1 MLKQKLIMLSI
12 LLFPSCAYALDMKG
26 IAPVNPLDGKSN
38 SYQAQIA
45 IPSFELKR
53 ATLTKNSV
61 KNQYAIAMDKFTK
74 SNVRSSYEDFR
85 ILIDNVTPND
95 YVYMK
100 LSQDMAS
107 IGFFNLAELAM
118 SRIGDDSLSSMLE
131 DDIKKLYFPSG
142 SLNKNDQI
150 YLAEL
155 YSNMRYNNQAKE
167 ATAEL
172 SKQSSLLLESDYANY
187 VASYGAMQSGDYE
200 TAKKFINQA
209 INKNSQNI
217 NYKRLKAEIIAQSDN
232 PKTAQDYFGDFDVS
246 NFKTTVFEKEMYASK
261 QYILYK
267 SVKNDYLKKYHLAY
281 YYYDNGEL
289 NKAIGVLQTSISGKK
304 NINKDV
310 YALSARVYFDMKEY
324 EKAQNYALK
333 ALDIDKKNPAA
344 LIVLGDLANRN
355 KNYTDA
361 INYYKKVQGKC
372 SNFVPE
378 LRLAQ
383 TYLTLNDIQK
393 AKEIYSKILKISSKS
408 FMAYYQMA
416 MLEPDRQLE
425 YLKKAISINPNFN
438 DAWLSLVSYA
448 LKKDDTE
455 NAISYLRA
463 SKYIDDNDYRY
474 YYYLGL
480 VLKNKGLFAQAKE
493 NFEYSMKLNPDNEL
507 VKKELNI

>member
-1 MLKQKLIMLSI
+1 MKHKLI
-12 LLFPSCAYALDMKG
+12 LLLIALLPSCAYALDMKG
-26 IAPVNPLDGKSN
+26 IAPVNPLENKSS
-38 SYQAQIA
+38 SYQTQIV

-53 ATLTKNSV
+53 ATLTKNAI
-61 KNQYAIAMDKFTK
+61 KNQYAIAIDKFTK

-85 ILIDNVTPND
+85 VLIDSVTPND

-118 SRIGDDSLSSMLE
+118 ARINDDNLASMLE

-155 YSNMRYNNQAKE
+155 YSIMRYNNQAKE
-167 ATAEL
+167 ATNEL
-172 SKQSSLLLESDYANY
+172 LKQSSLLFESDYANY
-187 VASYGAMQSGDYE
+187 VASYGAMQSGDYD
-200 TAKKFINQA
+200 TAKKYIDQA
-209 INKNSQNI
+209 ISKNSKNI
-217 NYKRLKAEIIAQSDN
+217 NYKRLKSEILAQSDN
-232 PKTAQDYFGDFDVS
+232 PKTAQDYFSDFDVS
-246 NFKTTVFEKEMYASK
+246 NFKTTVFDKEMYSSK
-261 QYILYK
+261 EYVLYK

-310 YALSARVYFDMKEY
+310 YALSARIYYDMKEF

-333 ALDIDKKNPAA
+333 ALDIDKKNTSA
-344 LIVLGDLANRN
+344 LIVLGDLSNRN
-355 KNYTDA
+355 KEYKNA

-372 SNFVPE
+372 SNFIPE

-393 AKEIYSKILKISSKS
+393 AKEIYSKILKVSSKS

-416 MLEPDRQLE
+416 LLESDRRLE

-438 DAWLSLVSYA
+438 DAWLALADYA
-448 LKKDDTE
+448 INKGNID
-455 NAISYLRA
+455 NAVSYLRA

-493 NFEYSMKLNPDNEL
+493 NFEYSIKLNPDYEL
-507 VKKELNI
+507 AKKELNI

>member
-1 MLKQKLIMLSI
+1 MKYKLILLLI
-12 LLFPSCAYALDMKG
+12 TLFPSCAYALDMKG
-26 IAPVNPLDGKSN
+26 IAPINPLDNKSN
-38 SYQAQIA
+38 SYQTQIT
-45 IPSFELKR
+45 IPTFELKR
-53 ATLTKNSV
+53 ATLTKNSI
-61 KNQYAIAMDKFTK
+61 KNQYSIAMDKYTK

-85 ILIDNVTPND
+85 ILIDSVTPND

-100 LSQDMAS
+100 LSSDMAS
-107 IGFFNLAELAM
+107 IGFFNLSELAM
-118 SRIGDDSLSSMLE
+118 SRISDDNFASMLE
-131 DDIKKLYFPSG
+131 EDIKKMYFPSG
-142 SLNKNDQI
+142 NLNKNDQI

-172 SKQSSLLLESDYANY
+172 SKQSSLLIESDYANY

-209 INKNSQNI
+209 ISKNSKNI
-217 NYKRLKAEIIAQSDN
+217 NYKRLRAEIYAQSDKSKN
-232 PKTAQDYFGDFDVS
+232 AQDYFADFDVS
-246 NFKTTVFEKEMYASK
+246 NLKTTVFDKELYASK
-261 QYILYK
+261 QYVLYK

-304 NINKDV
+304 NINKYV
-310 YALSARVYFDMKEY
+310 YALSARVYFDMKEF
-324 EKAQNYALK
+324 EKAQNYAQK

-355 KNYTDA
+355 KDYNSA
-361 INYYKKVQGKC
+361 ISYYKKIQGKC

-383 TYLTLNDIQK
+383 TYLSLNDIQK

-416 MLEPDRQLE
+416 LLEPDRQLE
-425 YLKKAISINPNFN
+425 YLKKAIAINPNFN
-438 DAWLSLVSYA
+438 DAWLSLTSYA
-448 LKKDDTE
+448 IKKDNFE

-480 VLKNKGLFAQAKE
+480 VLKNKGLSAQAKE
-493 NFEYSMKLNPDNEL
+493 NFEYSLKLNPDNEL
-507 VKKELNI
+507 AKKELNI